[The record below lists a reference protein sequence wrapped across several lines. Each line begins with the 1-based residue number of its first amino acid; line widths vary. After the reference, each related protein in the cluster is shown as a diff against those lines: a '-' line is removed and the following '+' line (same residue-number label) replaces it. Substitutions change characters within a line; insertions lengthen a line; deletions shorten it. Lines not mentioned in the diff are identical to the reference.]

1 MTRINSAIPVQCLT
15 DEHLMA
21 EYREIKRLPDCWK
34 KSVKSGSINKI
45 PAKFT
50 LGKGHVLFFLNKHKF
65 AFIRC
70 KQLLN
75 ECIKR
80 GFSVQD
86 YLANWYHVQDPHHWL
101 NHDPTSEERD
111 LLIEIISSR
120 ISESKKQHFHFYGDK
135 ITKEEA
141 ILLLKSFTI

>member
-65 AFIRC
+65 TFIRC
-70 KQLLN
+70 RQLLN
-75 ECIKR
+75 ECRKR
-80 GFSVQD
+80 GFNVQN
-86 YLANWYHVQDPHHWL
+86 YLGNWTEAQEPTHWL
-101 NHDPTSEERD
+101 SYDHTIEERG
-111 LLIEIISSR
+111 LLIERISSR
-120 ISESKKQHFHFYGDK
+120 INESAKQHFHFYGDK

>member
-50 LGKGHVLFFLNKHKF
+50 LGKGHVIFFLNKNKF
-65 AFIRC
+65 TFIRC

-75 ECIKR
+75 ECYKR
-80 GFSVQD
+80 GLSVQN
-86 YLANWYHVQDPHHWL
+86 YLGNWYDVQGPSHWL
-101 NHDPTSEERD
+101 SHEPTIEERD
-111 LLIEIISSR
+111 LLIERISSR
-120 ISESKKQHFHFYGDK
+120 LNDSTKQHFHFYGDK